1 MMHESQYIEITPDM
15 MLKYYNRNNNN
26 IDTSS
31 YESSRLSNIFNIDIN
46 TYYCIIFCVFMF
58 PLIIF
63 LLSIILSFAL
73 K

>member
-1 MMHESQYIEITPDM
+1 MMYESQFIDITPDM
-15 MLKYYNRNNNN
+15 MLKYYNRNT
-26 IDTSS
+26 DTPDKT
-31 YESSRLSNIFNIDIN
+31 SRLSNIFNIDIN

-63 LLSIILSFAL
+63 LISIILSLAL

>member
-15 MLKYYNRNNNN
+15 MLKYYNRNTNN

-63 LLSIILSFAL
+63 LISIILSVTL